1 MSVPDGIRQMQEVTD
16 ALLDSLEGHAPAM
29 SDLTATMCEAISQIN
44 DMEVA
49 MEMSAEHNALFFS
62 LLAASFTARAV
73 GHEVVPMADRYPP
86 LGFTLIRPA
95 SHTTGG
101 DE

>member
-1 MSVPDGIRQMQEVTD
+1 MSVPTPEQILSE
-16 ALLDSLEGHAPAM
+16 
-29 SDLTATMCEAISQIN
+29 ATGPRRAI
-44 DMEVA
+44 MEVA